1 VDRRCQQNEDAR
13 EPEDRIDWF
22 LHILKT
28 RKSLKTRQKTSRIKY
43 RLFPNSV
50 AAVLRHRHA
59 PPPRRTHRLKLST
72 D

>member
-1 VDRRCQQNEDAR
+1 
-13 EPEDRIDWF
+13 

-50 AAVLRHRHA
+50 AAMLRHRHA
-59 PPPRRTHRLKLST
+59 PPPQRTHRLKLST